1 MDPLKRA
8 VTDDSMLAL
17 LKAFERLRTLDREMP
32 GQVVSTFLYI
42 ASHDPCHKQA
52 IEEDL
57 VHTTASCSR
66 NIDWLCDRARYESRA
81 GLRLVEKYRDPSNG
95 RRFLV
100 RLTPKGQALT
110 RDIHS
115 DLYGPIR

>member
-8 VTDDSMLAL
+8 ITDDSTLAV
-17 LKAFERLRTLDREMP
+17 LKAFERLRMLDREMP
-32 GQVVSTFLYI
+32 AQVVSTFLYI

-57 VHTTASCSR
+57 CHSTAAASR
-66 NIDWLCDRARYESRA
+66 NIDWLCGRQRLSKP
-81 GLRLVEKYRDPSNG
+81 GLELVEKYRDPSNG
-95 RRFLV
+95 RRFLC
-100 RLTPKGQALT
+100 RLTSKGQALV
-110 RDIHS
+110 RDITE

>member
-8 VTDDSMLAL
+8 ITDDSMLAL
-17 LKAFERLRTLDREMP
+17 LRAFERLRTLDREMP
-32 GQVVSTFLYI
+32 GQVVSTFLYV

-66 NIDWLCDRARYESRA
+66 NLDWLCDRTRYDKG
-81 GLRLVEKYRDPSNG
+81 GLELVEKYRDPSNG
-95 RRFLV
+95 RRFLC
-100 RLTPKGQALT
+100 RLTPKGQALV
-110 RDIHS
+110 RDILT

>member
-8 VTDDSMLAL
+8 VTDDSMLTL
-17 LKAFERLRTLDREMP
+17 LKAFERLRVLDREMP

-57 VHTTASCSR
+57 CHTTASCSR
-66 NIDWLCDRARYESRA
+66 NIDWLCTRSRYESKS

-95 RRFLV
+95 RRFMC
-100 RLTPKGQALT
+100 RLTSKGQALA
-110 RDIHS
+110 RDILN

>member
-1 MDPLKRA
+1 MDPLKRSI
-8 VTDDSMLAL
+8 TNDSTLQI

-32 GQVVSTFLYI
+32 AQVVSTFLYV

-57 VHTTASCSR
+57 CHSTAAASR
-66 NIDWLCDRARYESRA
+66 NIDWLA
-81 GLRLVEKYRDPSNG
+81 GRQRLSKPGLELVEKYRDPSNG
-95 RRFLV
+95 RRFLC
-100 RLTPKGQALT
+100 RLTPKGQALA
-110 RDIHS
+110 RDLIE

>member
-8 VTDDSMLAL
+8 VTDDSMLAFL
-17 LKAFERLRTLDREMP
+17 RAFERLRTLDREMP

-66 NIDWLCDRARYESRA
+66 NIDLLCERQRYKNRE
-81 GLRLVEKYRDPSNG
+81 GLHLVEKYRDPSNA

-100 RLTPKGQALT
+100 RLTPKGIALIKSI
-110 RDIHS
+110 RE
-115 DLYGPIR
+115 DLYGSTY